1 MPTLSTLGAACAR
14 AWGFT
19 SGLVKDQY
27 FNLVSLLLPGNGT
40 NGATNNSFVDSSTA
54 NSGTGWPITRN
65 GDVTQGTFSPFSQ
78 TGWGVYFPGSTSTWI
93 NAPDN
98 AVLEL
103 GSNDFTIECWVYAT
117 SSFSALRTFTSK
129 YNHFV
134 LSINTTPALS
144 FNWYGSSSSS
154 SIGTLVDTSINKWHH
169 FAVCR
174 SGSTLYMFQNGQQLS
189 LTNSTITGTLNN
201 DATGPM
207 IGGNSNQ
214 SGGSIISA
222 NDPWIGYISNYRLTN
237 GAALYTSGFTPSTSP
252 LTTTSQG
259 ASASQVEWL
268 TCQSNRF
275 KDNSNNDFSL
285 TVTGSPSVTPFS
297 PFAPTSSYSAAAV
310 GGSGYFDGSGDYLT
324 APTGQTPLTIG
335 TSSFTISFWFY
346 CPAQVQTNGTLF
358 ASNASVT
365 YTNAILS
372 QFSSTAATTLELAM
386 GGSIIKTGIAVVP
399 NQWNFV
405 VIQRT
410 APSTMQM
417 WVNGSEVTGVTASS
431 ANLTDNDWRVAY
443 WFTGAHALTGY
454 ISNFRIV
461 KGTAL
466 YSGSTITV
474 PTAPLGS
481 TGSDTSL
488 LLNFTNGGVIDAT
501 AKNDLQTVNN
511 AQISTSSKQFGTGSI
526 YLPQSGTYDYL
537 KIRQNPTLELG
548 SGNFTVECWINLT
561 AHANF
566 GAIACKGP
574 VNTTDSTTWSIQ
586 FNGTNNTLAVYIYAA
601 SSGTQIIVG
610 SANVISVGWVH
621 VALSRSGSNTV
632 LFVNGN
638 KDGSTYSGS
647 YTIGAGNDLYVGT
660 QQVGTNDFSR
670 TITGYVDDLR
680 ITDGYA
686 RYVEGTGG
694 NAGKMVFN
702 GTNTLALPTAPF
714 PLQ

>member
-1 MPTLSTLGAACAR
+1 MPVLSTLGAAIANVY
-14 AWGFT
+14 GFT
-19 SGLVKDQY
+19 SGLIKDQY

-65 GDVTQGTFSPFSQ
+65 GDTTQGTFSPFSQ

-310 GGSGYFDGSGDYLT
+310 GGSGYFDGSGDYLNT
-324 APTGQTPLTIG
+324 ASDAAFTLGSSGDFTIEGWIYANGNQPTGSGGI
-335 TSSFTISFWFY
+335 
-346 CPAQVQTNGTLF
+346 V
-358 ASNASVT
+358 
-365 YTNAILS
+365 
-372 QFSSTAATTLELAM
+372 ATTASDWSSGFANTWTLRIVSTTL
-386 GGSIIKTGIAVVP
+386 GWLNDSGSNSITATITP
-399 NQWNFV
+399 NQWFHVAV
-405 VIQRT
+405 VRS
-410 APSTMQM
+410 ASTITMY
-417 WVNGSEVTGVTASS
+417 VNGSS
-431 ANLTDNDWRVAY
+431 AGTQTTSQAY
-443 WFTGAHALTGY
+443 TTQGSVKIGYVSGAAYFSGY
-454 ISNFRIV
+454 VSNFRVV
-461 KGTAL
+461 KGTAV
-466 YSGSTITV
+466 YTAAFTP
-474 PTAPLGS
+474 PTAPL
-481 TGSDTSL
+481 TAITNTSL
-488 LLNFTNGGVIDAT
+488 LLNFTNAGVVDAT
-501 AKNDLQTVNN
+501 AKNVLETEGN
-511 AQISTSSKQFGTGSI
+511 AQISTAQSKWGGGSIAFDGTGDWLIFPSSNAFAFGTG
-526 YLPQSGTYDYL
+526 DY
-537 KIRQNPTLELG
+537 
-548 SGNFTVECWINLT
+548 TVETWVYFTSI
-561 AHANF
+561 
-566 GAIACKGP
+566 
-574 VNTTDSTTWSIQ
+574 NTTD
-586 FNGTNNTLAVYIYAA
+586 L
-601 SSGTQIIVG
+601 QIIFMSG
-610 SANVISVGWVH
+610 STSGNNFYFHVDGNQISVGTSAAFISNQVSSFSTGVWYHIAACRAGGTLRLFKDGVQQGTN
-621 VALSRSGSNTV
+621 ATDSTNWTSEGFARIGSNQSSSQT
-632 LFVNGN
+632 
-638 KDGSTYSGS
+638 
-647 YTIGAGNDLYVGT
+647 LY
-660 QQVGTNDFSR
+660 
-670 TITGYVDDLR
+670 GYVDDFR
-680 ITDGYA
+680 ISKFA
-686 RYVEGTGG
+686 RYTG
-694 NAGKMVFN
+694 NFTA
-702 GTNTLALPTAPF
+702 PTAPF